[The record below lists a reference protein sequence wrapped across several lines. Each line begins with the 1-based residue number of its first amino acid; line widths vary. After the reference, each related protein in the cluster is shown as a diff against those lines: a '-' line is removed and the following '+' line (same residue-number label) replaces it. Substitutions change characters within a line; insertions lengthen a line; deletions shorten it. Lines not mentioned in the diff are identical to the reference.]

1 MFGLKDLSMNRLAM
15 ALLTVSAALLII
27 GFAAP
32 EAGSI
37 STLLT
42 WLVGALMLLGIWTVV
57 ALELARRYF
66 TPGGRGP
73 GS

>member
-15 ALLTVSAALLII
+15 ALLTLSAALLILA
-27 GFAAP
+27 FAAP
-32 EAGSI
+32 EVGSVT
-37 STLLT
+37 TLLT
-42 WLVGALMLLGIWTVV
+42 WLVGAVALFGVWAVV
-57 ALELARRYF
+57 ALEVARRYF